1 MNYTE
6 IIKKQT
12 RIVALSV
19 CVMVVGILG
28 VSYALFMKVDQSE
41 EQTVQSGSLIM
52 QLSAY
57 NGSTVIS
64 DNNTPVDDNEGLLT
78 KGYSF
83 SVANN
88 GTLPLTYYI
97 ALYDNP
103 QDTSTNKL
111 NYNYIKVS
119 LDSGTPFTLGSTTTK
134 DSAGRTILK
143 QGLTLA
149 PSKYDTHNI
158 KIWIDEDTPESEIG
172 KTLSLKI
179 YTYGEVCEDGD
190 CNGGTNQASSASEA
204 SSDTTTNTTETVENT
219 SSTN

>member
-88 GTLPLTYYI
+88 GTLPITYYI

-111 NYNYIKVS
+111 NYNYIKFS
-119 LDSGTPFTLGSTTTK
+119 LDSGTPFTLGSITTK

-219 SSTN
+219 SNTN